1 MDVAT
6 LAGGCFWCLE
16 AIFKELE
23 GVAGVHSGY
32 TGGHIPH
39 PTYKQ
44 VCSGKTNHA
53 EAVQVTFDPN
63 AISYRDLLRIFFTIH
78 DPTTVD
84 RQGADVGSQ
93 YRSAIFY
100 HDEKQL
106 AEAEQV
112 IAEISKSGLWSDPLV
127 TEVTKLEEFYPA
139 EDYHQDYFA
148 NNPNQPYCM
157 AVVAPKVVKFRNQFT
172 DKLKK

>member
-1 MDVAT
+1 MEVAT

-23 GVAGVHSGY
+23 GVAGIHSGY

-44 VCSGKTNHA
+44 VCSGETNHA

-63 AISYRDLLRIFFTIH
+63 SISCRDLLRIFFTIH
-78 DPTTVD
+78 DPTTVN

-127 TEVTKLEEFYPA
+127 TEVTKLGEFYQA

-157 AVVAPKVVKFRNQFT
+157 AVVAPKVVKFRKQFT